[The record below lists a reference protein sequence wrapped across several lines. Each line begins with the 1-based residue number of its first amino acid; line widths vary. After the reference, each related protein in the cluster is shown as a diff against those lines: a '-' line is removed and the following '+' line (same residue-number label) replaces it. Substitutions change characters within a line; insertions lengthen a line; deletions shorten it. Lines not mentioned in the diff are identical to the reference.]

1 MQVYLDHAA
10 TAPLR
15 PEARD
20 AWVAAADEVGNA
32 SSIHG
37 YGQSARRLLEEA
49 RERLAAVI
57 GCDPI
62 EVVFT
67 SGGTEAVN
75 LAVKGLWWSRA
86 AGADTVVLPD
96 GEHHATLDAVE
107 WLRLAQGAEVRPVA
121 LDRTGGIDPARFA
134 QALPGAAFATAL
146 AANNEVGTVNDAPA
160 LSSAAAS
167 AGIPLHLDAV
177 AAFGHVPVSF
187 RRWRGDA
194 AGHAGLTA
202 LSVSAHKIGGPAG
215 VGALVVSRLARL
227 SPLLHGGGQQRGLRP
242 GTQDVPGAVAL
253 AVAAERADAEREAE
267 AERLIALRDALVR
280 GILATVPDAEL
291 LGDPVAR
298 IPGNAHVLFA
308 GAAGETLLFLLDQA
322 GIAAS
327 TGSACQAGIP
337 EPSHVVQALGRT
349 DAEARQVLRFTL
361 GRTTGPDDI
370 AAALDALPAAVERA
384 RAASGTPSA
393 ARS

>member
-146 AANNEVGTVNDAPA
+146 AANNEVGTVHDAPA